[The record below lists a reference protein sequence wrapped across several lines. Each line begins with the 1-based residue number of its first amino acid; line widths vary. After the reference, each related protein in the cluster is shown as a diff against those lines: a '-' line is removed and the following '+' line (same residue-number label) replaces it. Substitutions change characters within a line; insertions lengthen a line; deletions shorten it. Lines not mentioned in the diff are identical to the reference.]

1 MIRVILFFLAVTTA
15 AISSAQDNSI
25 DAKVNAAL
33 EADIRTSA
41 DKARD
46 ANRKPLETLNFFQ
59 MKDDMRVL
67 ELVPGGGWYTKILAP
82 VLEENGELYVSLWT
96 DRLEQGLLSQEAFDH
111 VKVIGG
117 LNPNRNGVD

>member
-1 MIRVILFFLAVTTA
+1 
-15 AISSAQDNSI
+15 
-25 DAKVNAAL
+25 
-33 EADIRTSA
+33 
-41 DKARD
+41 
-46 ANRKPLETLNFFQ
+46 

-96 DRLEQGLLSQEAFDH
+96 DRLEQGLLSQEAFEH

-117 LNPNRNGVD
+117 LSK